1 MNDLRNPVIRK
12 EISKT
17 ENPDKITGIVEK
29 KSLNLINNKKVKDS
43 KYPKTN
49 A

>member
-29 KSLNLINNKKVKDS
+29 S
-43 KYPKTN
+43 P
-49 A
+49 